1 MIRWRRTHIAVVA
14 LALAAAG
21 SVAVAE
27 WAVANAPAPA
37 DPGAMDSVAH
47 PTVPDGL
54 DGLPVL
60 RTPLRDASGATR
72 SVASLSDAKPV
83 IVNFWSSWCAPCVAE
98 MPLLDK
104 TARERVDVMVVGVNE
119 LEDTASAMAMAERT
133 GISYPWLLDSKGA
146 LAAEAAIVNLPTT
159 LLVDPAGDVRATRVG
174 AFKSAADL
182 EAWVDSGLR

>member
-1 MIRWRRTHIAVVA
+1 MIRWRRTRIAVVA

-21 SVAVAE
+21 SVAVDG

-72 SVASLSDAKPV
+72 SVASLSDVKPV
-83 IVNFWSSWCAPCVAE
+83 IVNFWASWCAPCVAE

-104 TARERVDVMVVGVNE
+104 TARERVDVMVVGVKNSKTP
-119 LEDTASAMAMAERT
+119 LAPGRWRSARESPTPGSSTPRER
-133 GISYPWLLDSKGA
+133 LLSK
-146 LAAEAAIVNLPTT
+146 
-159 LLVDPAGDVRATRVG
+159 
-174 AFKSAADL
+174 
-182 EAWVDSGLR
+182 LRS